1 MRHQSSSDAGR
12 RGRGGVAAAALMG
25 MILAGGTVASPAW
38 ADQSQ
43 ADGSATTRMS
53 ASQPQPLLGYDFS
66 ALAPGAKEAEN
77 TVSGSSFGPA
87 RILDADGRPT
97 GAVKTD
103 DALLFDGT
111 TYVKL
116 PDDILSGRANAT
128 VSIRVRND
136 SFNASGP
143 WTYLWSL
150 GGTGQQAVGSW
161 TVSTHTSLYTSITS
175 KANGQ
180 GETYLP
186 ASKNLPD
193 DRFSTLTATIDGKN
207 NMVRLYINGLQVAE
221 GKATVNPAAFGD
233 HHHNVIGQSRY
244 PGIGDALF
252 HGSVQ
257 SFAVY
262 PQALDAD
269 QIVATLPSEDL
280 GDLIDQQATSLA
292 VPAAVDGDF
301 NLPVSTSVASVRW
314 TSSAPGTVSVNAA
327 TGRAHVVPGKR
338 DVPVTLTARL
348 QANRASRSSLKAKAI
363 QQDYRLVVR
372 GTSKDGQNA
381 YSRVS
386 VHDPSVVKA
395 GGRYYVFGSHRAWA
409 RSTDLKHWEPF
420 TNNLSWDYQRIL
432 DPIWKAWPKQS
443 SNPDVTGNMWAPE
456 VYYNATMKKWCMY
469 LSLNGGGFPF
479 QKSVIVLLTADD
491 IEGDWSLVGPVV
503 YSGFQKSNVAATD
516 VPKVLGPNAD
526 LSRYASLTDTGINA
540 IDACVKDDGQGG
552 LWMSFGSWF
561 GGIWMIRLDPRTGL
575 RDYSTTY
582 PTQANQ
588 SDAYY
593 GHKLAGGFG
602 NSGEGT
608 ALVHQGDW
616 WYLMLSYG
624 GLGQTGGYQM
634 REFRS
639 RSITGPYLDQNGKPA
654 VYGRAMNDLD
664 ANRGLRID
672 SSFAQP
678 GQDQVLTSQGG
689 NALLVDDDRVF
700 NVYHTRFV
708 RAEGNLEEHQVR
720 VKQMVQTPDGWLVM
734 TPFEYRDSVGRVSAS
749 QVVGDYQVV
758 VHDPVRYYAGSGLS
772 SPAIY
777 RSVSVSLLAGGRLGG
792 QVQGSWKATAGN
804 LTIKVDSADPGTL
817 LHGVYRARLGRQ
829 LDEQGHPVVFFSGL
843 GGDVF
848 TDAGA
853 DVSRAAGAAAIWG
866 SRPLTDAKVQE
877 EADGDAN
884 HATVP
889 AADPTPAPAGRSG
902 KEGKAGRLPLTG
914 SALSAPVAAASAA
927 LVLGLGA
934 LVFTA
939 IRRTRG

>member
-1 MRHQSSSDAGR
+1 MKALTALTAGLAVLLTGALGACSSQQ
-12 RGRGGVAAAALMG
+12 
-25 MILAGGTVASPAW
+25 P
-38 ADQSQ
+38 
-43 ADGSATTRMS
+43 S
-53 ASQPQPLLGYDFS
+53 ASG
-66 ALAPGAKEAEN
+66 
-77 TVSGSSFGPA
+77 T
-87 RILDADGRPT
+87 
-97 GAVKTD
+97 KT
-103 DALLFDGT
+103 
-111 TYVKL
+111 
-116 PDDILSGRANAT
+116 
-128 VSIRVRND
+128 
-136 SFNASGP
+136 
-143 WTYLWSL
+143 
-150 GGTGQQAVGSW
+150 
-161 TVSTHTSLYTSITS
+161 
-175 KANGQ
+175 
-180 GETYLP
+180 
-186 ASKNLPD
+186 
-193 DRFSTLTATIDGKN
+193 
-207 NMVRLYINGLQVAE
+207 
-221 GKATVNPAAFGD
+221 
-233 HHHNVIGQSRY
+233 
-244 PGIGDALF
+244 
-252 HGSVQ
+252 
-257 SFAVY
+257 
-262 PQALDAD
+262 
-269 QIVATLPSEDL
+269 
-280 GDLIDQQATSLA
+280 
-292 VPAAVDGDF
+292 
-301 NLPVSTSVASVRW
+301 
-314 TSSAPGTVSVNAA
+314 AA
-327 TGRAHVVPGKR
+327 TQEPK
-338 DVPVTLTARL
+338 
-348 QANRASRSSLKAKAI
+348 
-363 QQDYRLVVR
+363 
-372 GTSKDGQNA
+372 
-381 YSRVS
+381 RVS
-386 VHDPSVVKA
+386 VHDPSVVRSGKS
-395 GGRYYVFGSHRAWA
+395 YYVFGSHRAYA
-409 RSTDLKHWEPF
+409 RSTDLVNWTPF
-420 TNNLSWDYQRIL
+420 TNNLSRDYKKIFAQ
-432 DPIWKAWPKQS
+432 IWKDWPKQS
-443 SNPDVTGNMWAPE
+443 SNPDVTGNMWAPD

-469 LSLNGGGFPF
+469 LSLNGAEHR
-479 QKSVIVLLTADD
+479 SVIVLLTADRVD
-491 IEGDWSLVGPVV
+491 GDWTYVGPVV
-503 YSGFQKSNVAATD
+503 YSGFTRANYMSTD
-516 VPKVLGPNAD
+516 VPKVLGSDPELD
-526 LSRYASLTDTGINA
+526 RYQSYTDTGINA

-664 ANRGLRID
+664 VNRGLRID

-689 NALLVDDDRVF
+689 NALLIDDDRVF

-734 TPFEYRDSVGRVSAS
+734 TPFEYRNPVGRVSSS

-758 VHDPVRYYAGSGLS
+758 VHDPVHYYAGSGLS

-777 RSVSVSLLAGGRLGG
+777 RSASVSLLAGGRLGG
-792 QVQGSWKATAGN
+792 QVQGSWTATAGG

-853 DVSRAAGAAAIWG
+853 DVSKAAGAVAIWG

-877 EADGDAN
+877 EADGDGN

-889 AADPTPAPAGRSG
+889 AADPTPTPVDRSG

-939 IRRTRG
+939 IRRARG

>member
-1 MRHQSSSDAGR
+1 
-12 RGRGGVAAAALMG
+12 MG

-38 ADQSQ
+38 ADQSH

-136 SFNASGP
+136 RFNASGP

-233 HHHNVIGQSRY
+233 HRHNVIGQSRY
-244 PGIGDALF
+244 PGIDDALF
-252 HGSVQ
+252 HGAVQ

-348 QANRASRSSLKAKAI
+348 QANRASRSSLNAKAI

-395 GGRYYVFGSHRAWA
+395 GGRYYIFGSHRAWA

-420 TNNLSWDYQRIL
+420 TNNLSRDYQRIL

-443 SNPDVTGNMWAPE
+443 SNTDVTGNMWAPE

-561 GGIWMIRLDPRTGL
+561 GGIWMIRLDPKTGL

-582 PTQANQ
+582 PTQANK

-777 RSVSVSLLAGGRLGG
+777 RSVSVSLLSGGRLGG

-817 LHGVYRARLGRQ
+817 LHGVYQARLGRQ

-853 DVSRAAGAAAIWG
+853 DASRAAGAAAIWG

-889 AADPTPAPAGRSG
+889 AADPTPTPAGRSG
-902 KEGKAGRLPLTG
+902 NEGRAGRLPLTG
-914 SALSAPVAAASAA
+914 SGLAAPVAAASAA

-939 IRRTRG
+939 IRRARG

>member
-1 MRHQSSSDAGR
+1 
-12 RGRGGVAAAALMG
+12 
-25 MILAGGTVASPAW
+25 
-38 ADQSQ
+38 
-43 ADGSATTRMS
+43 
-53 ASQPQPLLGYDFS
+53 
-66 ALAPGAKEAEN
+66 
-77 TVSGSSFGPA
+77 
-87 RILDADGRPT
+87 
-97 GAVKTD
+97 
-103 DALLFDGT
+103 
-111 TYVKL
+111 
-116 PDDILSGRANAT
+116 
-128 VSIRVRND
+128 
-136 SFNASGP
+136 
-143 WTYLWSL
+143 
-150 GGTGQQAVGSW
+150 
-161 TVSTHTSLYTSITS
+161 
-175 KANGQ
+175 
-180 GETYLP
+180 
-186 ASKNLPD
+186 
-193 DRFSTLTATIDGKN
+193 
-207 NMVRLYINGLQVAE
+207 
-221 GKATVNPAAFGD
+221 
-233 HHHNVIGQSRY
+233 
-244 PGIGDALF
+244 
-252 HGSVQ
+252 
-257 SFAVY
+257 
-262 PQALDAD
+262 
-269 QIVATLPSEDL
+269 
-280 GDLIDQQATSLA
+280 
-292 VPAAVDGDF
+292 
-301 NLPVSTSVASVRW
+301 
-314 TSSAPGTVSVNAA
+314 
-327 TGRAHVVPGKR
+327 
-338 DVPVTLTARL
+338 
-348 QANRASRSSLKAKAI
+348 
-363 QQDYRLVVR
+363 
-372 GTSKDGQNA
+372 
-381 YSRVS
+381 
-386 VHDPSVVKA
+386 
-395 GGRYYVFGSHRAWA
+395 
-409 RSTDLKHWEPF
+409 
-420 TNNLSWDYQRIL
+420 
-432 DPIWKAWPKQS
+432 
-443 SNPDVTGNMWAPE
+443 
-456 VYYNATMKKWCMY
+456 
-469 LSLNGGGFPF
+469 
-479 QKSVIVLLTADD
+479 
-491 IEGDWSLVGPVV
+491 
-503 YSGFQKSNVAATD
+503 
-516 VPKVLGPNAD
+516 
-526 LSRYASLTDTGINA
+526 
-540 IDACVKDDGQGG
+540 
-552 LWMSFGSWF
+552 
-561 GGIWMIRLDPRTGL
+561 
-575 RDYSTTY
+575 
-582 PTQANQ
+582 
-588 SDAYY
+588 
-593 GHKLAGGFG
+593 
-602 NSGEGT
+602 
-608 ALVHQGDW
+608 
-616 WYLMLSYG
+616 MLSYG

-777 RSVSVSLLAGGRLGG
+777 RSVSVSLLSGGRLGG

-866 SRPLTDAKVQE
+866 LRPLTDAKVQE

-939 IRRTRG
+939 IRRARG

>member
-1 MRHQSSSDAGR
+1 MKALTALTAGLAMLLTGALAACSSQQPS
-12 RGRGGVAAAALMG
+12 
-25 MILAGGTVASPAW
+25 AGGT
-38 ADQSQ
+38 
-43 ADGSATTRMS
+43 
-53 ASQPQPLLGYDFS
+53 
-66 ALAPGAKEAEN
+66 
-77 TVSGSSFGPA
+77 
-87 RILDADGRPT
+87 
-97 GAVKTD
+97 KT
-103 DALLFDGT
+103 
-111 TYVKL
+111 
-116 PDDILSGRANAT
+116 
-128 VSIRVRND
+128 
-136 SFNASGP
+136 
-143 WTYLWSL
+143 
-150 GGTGQQAVGSW
+150 
-161 TVSTHTSLYTSITS
+161 
-175 KANGQ
+175 
-180 GETYLP
+180 
-186 ASKNLPD
+186 
-193 DRFSTLTATIDGKN
+193 
-207 NMVRLYINGLQVAE
+207 
-221 GKATVNPAAFGD
+221 
-233 HHHNVIGQSRY
+233 
-244 PGIGDALF
+244 
-252 HGSVQ
+252 
-257 SFAVY
+257 
-262 PQALDAD
+262 
-269 QIVATLPSEDL
+269 
-280 GDLIDQQATSLA
+280 
-292 VPAAVDGDF
+292 
-301 NLPVSTSVASVRW
+301 
-314 TSSAPGTVSVNAA
+314 AA
-327 TGRAHVVPGKR
+327 TQEPK
-338 DVPVTLTARL
+338 
-348 QANRASRSSLKAKAI
+348 
-363 QQDYRLVVR
+363 
-372 GTSKDGQNA
+372 
-381 YSRVS
+381 RVS
-386 VHDPSVVKA
+386 VHDPSVVRSGKN
-395 GGRYYVFGSHRAWA
+395 YYVFGSHRAYA
-409 RSTDLKHWEPF
+409 RSTDLVNWTPF
-420 TNNLSWDYQRIL
+420 TNNLSHDYKKIFAK
-432 DPIWKAWPKQS
+432 IWKDWPKQS

-469 LSLNGGGFPF
+469 LSLNGAEHR
-479 QKSVIVLLTADD
+479 SVIVLLTADRVD
-491 IEGDWSLVGPVV
+491 GDWTYVGPVV
-503 YSGFQKSNVAATD
+503 YSGFTRANYMRTD
-516 VPKVLGPNAD
+516 VPKVLGSDPELD
-526 LSRYASLTDTGINA
+526 RYQSYTDTGINA

-561 GGIWMIRLDPRTGL
+561 GGIWIIRLDPKTGL

-664 ANRGLRID
+664 VNRGLRID

-689 NALLVDDDRVF
+689 NALLIDEDRVF

-708 RAEGNLEEHQVR
+708 RADGNLEEHQVR

-734 TPFEYRDSVGRVSAS
+734 TPFEYRDSVGRVASS

-758 VHDPVRYYAGSGLS
+758 VHDPVHYYAGSGLS

-792 QVQGSWKATAGN
+792 QVQGSWTATGGD

-829 LDEQGHPVVFFSGL
+829 LDEQGHPVAFFSGL

-853 DVSRAAGAAAIWG
+853 DVSKAAGAAAVWG
-866 SRPLTDAKVQE
+866 TRPLTDAKVHE
-877 EADGDAN
+877 DADGGDG
-884 HATVP
+884 HVTVP
-889 AADPTPAPAGRSG
+889 AADFTPAPAGRSDR
-902 KEGKAGRLPLTG
+902 EGKTGRLPSTG

-939 IRRTRG
+939 IRKARG

>member
-1 MRHQSSSDAGR
+1 
-12 RGRGGVAAAALMG
+12 MG

-66 ALAPGAKEAEN
+66 ALAPGAKEAKN

-87 RILDADGRPT
+87 HILDAEGRPT

-103 DALLFDGT
+103 DALLFDGS

-116 PDDILSGRANAT
+116 PDDILRGRANAT

-136 SFNASGP
+136 RSNASGP

-193 DRFSTLTATIDGKN
+193 DRFSTLTATIDGRN

-348 QANRASRSSLKAKAI
+348 QANRASRSSLNAKAI
-363 QQDYRLVVR
+363 KQDYRLIVR

-395 GGRYYVFGSHRAWA
+395 GGRYYIFGSHRAWA

-420 TNNLSWDYQRIL
+420 TNNLSRDYQRIL
-432 DPIWKAWPKQS
+432 DPIWKAWPKQA

-456 VYYNATMKKWCMY
+456 VHYNATMRKWCMY

-561 GGIWMIRLDPRTGL
+561 GGIWMIRLDPKTGL

-689 NALLVDDDRVF
+689 NALLIDDNRVF

-720 VKQMVQTPDGWLVM
+720 VKQMVQTADGWLVM
-734 TPFEYRDSVGRVSAS
+734 TPFEYRNPVGRVSSS

-758 VHDPVRYYAGSGLS
+758 VHDPVRYYAGSGLT

-792 QVQGSWKATAGN
+792 QVKGSWTATGGD
-804 LTIKVDSADPGTL
+804 LTIKVDSADQGTL
-817 LHGVYRARLGRQ
+817 LHGVYRAKLGRQ
-829 LDEQGHPVVFFSGL
+829 LDEQGHPVAFFSGL

-848 TDAGA
+848 TEAGA
-853 DVSRAAGAAAIWG
+853 DVPKAAGAAAIWG
-866 SRPLTDAKVQE
+866 SRPLTDA
-877 EADGDAN
+877 DGG

-889 AADPTPAPAGRSG
+889 AANSTSAPAGRSG
-902 KEGKAGRLPLTG
+902 KEDKEGKAGRLPLTG

-939 IRRTRG
+939 IRRARG

>member
-1 MRHQSSSDAGR
+1 
-12 RGRGGVAAAALMG
+12 
-25 MILAGGTVASPAW
+25 
-38 ADQSQ
+38 
-43 ADGSATTRMS
+43 MS

-66 ALAPGAKEAEN
+66 ALAPGDKEAKN

-87 RILDADGRPT
+87 RILDADGQPT
-97 GAVKTD
+97 GAVKAD
-103 DALLFDGT
+103 DALLFDGS

-116 PDDILSGRANAT
+116 PDDILSGRASAT

-136 SFNASGP
+136 RFNASGL

-161 TVSTHTSLYTSITS
+161 TASTHTSLYTSITS
-175 KANGQ
+175 KANGE

-186 ASKNLPD
+186 ASKNLSD

-233 HHHNVIGQSRY
+233 QHHNVIGQSRY

-252 HGSVQ
+252 HGAVR

-269 QIVATLPSEDL
+269 QIIATLPSEDL

-292 VPAAVDGDF
+292 VPAAVDSDF
-301 NLPVSTSVASVRW
+301 DLPVATTVASVGW

-348 QANRASRSSLKAKAI
+348 QATKASKSSQDAKAI
-363 QQDYRLVVR
+363 KQDYRLIVR

-395 GGRYYVFGSHRAWA
+395 GGRYYIFGSHRAWA

-432 DPIWKAWPKQS
+432 DPIWKAWPKQA

-456 VYYNATMKKWCMY
+456 VYYNATMRKWCMY

-561 GGIWMIRLDPRTGL
+561 GGIWMIRLDPKTGL

-689 NALLVDDDRVF
+689 NALLIDEDRVF

-734 TPFEYRDSVGRVSAS
+734 TPFEYRNPVGRVSSS

-758 VHDPVRYYAGSGLS
+758 VHDPVHYYAGSGLP

-777 RSVSVSLLAGGRLGG
+777 RSASVSLLAGGRLGG
-792 QVQGSWKATAGN
+792 QVQGSWTATAGG

-853 DVSRAAGAAAIWG
+853 DVSKAAGAVAIWG
-866 SRPLTDAKVQE
+866 SRPLTDAKAQE
-877 EADGDAN
+877 EADGDGN

-889 AADPTPAPAGRSG
+889 AADPTPAPVDRSG
-902 KEGKAGRLPLTG
+902 KEDKGGKAGRLPLTG
-914 SALSAPVAAASAA
+914 SALSTPVAAASVA

-939 IRRTRG
+939 IRRARG

>member
-1 MRHQSSSDAGR
+1 M
-12 RGRGGVAAAALMG
+12 AALVG
-25 MILAGGTVASPAW
+25 MIMAGGTVASPAW
-38 ADQSQ
+38 ADQPQ
-43 ADGSATTRMS
+43 AGGSASTRMS
-53 ASQPQPLLGYDFS
+53 TSQPQPLLGYDFS
-66 ALAPGAKEAEN
+66 ALTPGAKEAKN
-77 TVSGSSFGPA
+77 TVSGSSFGQA
-87 RILDADGRPT
+87 RIMDADGRPA

-103 DALLFDGT
+103 DALLFDGS

-116 PDDILSGRANAT
+116 PDDILSGRASAT

-136 SFNASGP
+136 RFNASGP

-161 TVSTHTSLYTSITS
+161 TASTHTSLYTSITS
-175 KANGQ
+175 KANGE

-193 DRFSTLTATIDGKN
+193 DRFSTLTATIDGKD

-252 HGSVQ
+252 HGAVQ

-262 PQALDAD
+262 PQALNAD
-269 QIVATLPSEDL
+269 QIAATLPSEDL

-301 NLPVSTSVASVRW
+301 NLPVSTTVASVSW
-314 TSSAPGTVSVNAA
+314 TSSAPETVSVNAA
-327 TGRAHVVPGKR
+327 TGRAHVVLGKR
-338 DVPVTLTARL
+338 DVPITLTARL
-348 QANRASRSSLKAKAI
+348 QATKASKSSQGAKAI
-363 QQDYRLVVR
+363 QHDYRLIVR
-372 GTSKDGQNA
+372 GISKDGQNA

-395 GGRYYVFGSHRAWA
+395 GGRYYIFGSHRAWA

-420 TNNLSWDYQRIL
+420 TNNLSRDYQRIL

-503 YSGFQKSNVAATD
+503 YSGFQESNVAATD

-561 GGIWMIRLDPRTGL
+561 GGIWMIRLDPKTGL

-689 NALLVDDDRVF
+689 NALLIDEDRVF

-734 TPFEYRDSVGRVSAS
+734 TPFEYQDSVGKVAS
-749 QVVGDYQVV
+749 GQVIGDYQVV
-758 VHDPVRYYAGSGLS
+758 VHDPVHYYAGSGLS

-777 RSVSVSLLAGGRLGG
+777 RSVSMSLLAGGRLGG
-792 QVQGSWKATAGN
+792 QVQGSWTATGGD
-804 LTIKVDSADPGTL
+804 LTIKVDSAEPGTL

-853 DVSRAAGAAAIWG
+853 DVSKAAGAAAVWG
-866 SRPLTDAKVQE
+866 TRPLTDAKVQE
-877 EADGDAN
+877 DADGGN
-884 HATVP
+884 GHVTVP
-889 AADPTPAPAGRSG
+889 AADSTPAPAGRSG
-902 KEGKAGRLPLTG
+902 KGGKTGRLPSTG
-914 SALSAPVAAASAA
+914 SALSAPVAVASAA

-939 IRRTRG
+939 IRRARG